1 MDYYPRSIKNLI
13 ATLARLPGIGRKT
26 AERLAM
32 HILQQPAEDAH
43 QLARSIVD
51 LKKKLR
57 LCSRCFALSD
67 DVLCRICNDPA
78 RESGLICVV
87 EQPADMA
94 SIEKSGAFKGRYH
107 ILGGVLSPMDG
118 IGPDDIK
125 IAELVARVEKEDVNE
140 IILAT
145 GTNVE
150 GESTAAYIAGGL
162 GSMPVTVTRI
172 ASGVPM
178 GGDLKKAPKGKKAP
192 TFMVFA
198 LRDPV
203 GANLDRIQIVKGWMD
218 KDGKTHEKVYDVSW
232 SGDRKPDANG
242 KLPEV
247 GNTVDLEAANW
258 SNTIGASE
266 LTTVWTDPDFDSKQN
281 AFYYARVIEI
291 PTPRWTTI
299 DAFRFGID
307 IPEGAPVSTQER
319 AYTSPIWH
327 KP

>member
-1 MDYYPRSIKNLI
+1 MDHYPGSIKTLI
-13 ATLARLPGIGRKT
+13 RTLARLPGIGRKT

-43 QLARSIVD
+43 RLARSIVD

-67 DVLCRICNDPA
+67 DVLCRICNDPS
-78 RESGLICVV
+78 REPGLICVV

-94 SIEKSGAFKGRYH
+94 SIEKSAAFNGRYH
-107 ILGGVLSPMDG
+107 ILGGCLSPMDG

-150 GESTAAYIAGGL
+150 GESTAAYIAGIL

-178 GGDLKKAPKGKKAP
+178 GGDLK
-192 TFMVFA
+192 
-198 LRDPV
+198 
-203 GANLDRIQIVKGWMD
+203 
-218 KDGKTHEKVYDVSW
+218 Y
-232 SGDRKPDANG
+232 
-242 KLPEV
+242 
-247 GNTVDLEAANW
+247 VDQVTLKRAME
-258 SNTIGASE
+258 S
-266 LTTVWTDPDFDSKQN
+266 
-281 AFYYARVIEI
+281 RH
-291 PTPRWTTI
+291 
-299 DAFRFGID
+299 GI
-307 IPEGAPVSTQER
+307 
-319 AYTSPIWH
+319 
-327 KP
+327 